1 MVVLL
6 NLAATETVAV
16 VAYAPS
22 CFASSPPSCVVFFF
36 ASSFFSISGSK
47 YVGATCLISEW
58 LRVATSKYWV
68 DTKTELGKH
77 GVKNQR
83 WQYKWKKD
91 WPPGAGRCRGAGRVV
106 TRYVVLPLVP
116 SMSLIAA
123 FVASSLLC
131 RPVPYQTLCA
141 QVPSSRRL
149 EMPRPILDGGWCQP
163 LYSVSPP
170 PPQFPS
176 GRSFPMPIRVA
187 VVNIA
192 KAAPSA
198 PLTVKG
204 EVRAT
209 EIGRTK

>member
-22 CFASSPPSCVVFFF
+22 CFASSPPSLVVFFF

-47 YVGATCLISEW
+47 YVGATCFISEW

-91 WPPGAGRCRGAGRVV
+91 
-106 TRYVVLPLVP
+106 
-116 SMSLIAA
+116 
-123 FVASSLLC
+123 
-131 RPVPYQTLCA
+131 
-141 QVPSSRRL
+141 
-149 EMPRPILDGGWCQP
+149 
-163 LYSVSPP
+163 
-170 PPQFPS
+170 
-176 GRSFPMPIRVA
+176 
-187 VVNIA
+187 
-192 KAAPSA
+192 
-198 PLTVKG
+198 
-204 EVRAT
+204 
-209 EIGRTK
+209 